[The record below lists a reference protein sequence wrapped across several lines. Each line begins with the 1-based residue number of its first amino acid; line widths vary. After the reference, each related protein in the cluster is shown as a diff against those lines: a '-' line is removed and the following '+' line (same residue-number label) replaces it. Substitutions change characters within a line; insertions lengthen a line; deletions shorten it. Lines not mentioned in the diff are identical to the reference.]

1 MSITWR
7 TATGLTAG
15 ADTTAAFADRTA
27 TLPTGHSSGD
37 LLILFAGGKPY
48 TTDGSAP
55 TSGEYTSLVNITSGT
70 TGMGAGTGSVRLQV
84 FHKTHDGS
92 EAAPAQTFS
101 AQYSPW
107 MQAMAAASKTNAGS
121 WTVEASTVTAET
133 TSVNVTGGTTLNFET
148 GDHVIVAILHRDDDA
163 THASS
168 SVTIPGCSLGTL
180 TELLTTNVTA
190 TGNDGALY
198 VYQAEVTSG
207 TASGAP
213 QFTTTVGGSEGW
225 VAVAFLRIVEPAAEI
240 AATTSDN
247 WGGLT
252 ATAAGLHEV
261 PASTSDNWGGLTA
274 TADGTVSG
282 SFNEIF
288 GTTSDNWGG
297 LTATAAGLH
306 EVPATTSDNWGGL
319 TATAAGLHE
328 VPATTTVNWGGLTA
342 TAAATLNAA
351 GTIASNWGGLTATA
365 SGTVSAGPTDHPATA
380 SDNWGGLT
388 ATSSATV
395 DNPAATA
402 DNWGGLT
409 ASALGLVD
417 HKALTADNW
426 GGLTATAIAEGAVV
440 DTPASGGGRLLSSSI
455 DRPPLRRVARHP
467 RPAPAIRKRP
477 TITVPLRRP
486 PDEVDLE
493 ELLVAG
499 VI

>member
-15 ADTTAAFADRTA
+15 ADTTAAFANRTA
-27 TLPTGHSSGD
+27 TLPTGHTSDD

-133 TSVNVTGGTTLNFET
+133 TSVNVTGGTTLDFET

-180 TELLTTNVTA
+180 TELLTTNTTA

-240 AATTSDN
+240 AATASDN

-252 ATAAGLHEV
+252 A
-261 PASTSDNWGGLTA
+261 
-274 TADGTVSG
+274 
-282 SFNEIF
+282 I
-288 GTTSDNWGG
+288 
-297 LTATAAGLH
+297 AAGLH
-306 EVPATTSDNWGGL
+306 EVPATT
-319 TATAAGLHE
+319 A
-328 VPATTTVNWGGLTA
+328 VNWGGLTA

-365 SGTVSAGPTDHPATA
+365 SGAVGAGPTDHPATA

-395 DNPAATA
+395 DNPAATT

-409 ASALGLVD
+409 ASAFGLVD

-426 GGLTATAIAEGAVV
+426 GGLTATAIAEGAVF
-440 DTPASGGGRLLSSSI
+440 DTPTVTGPITL
-455 DRPPLRRVARHP
+455 PPLPPRRAR
-467 RPAPAIRKRP
+467 RND
-477 TITVPLRRP
+477 
-486 PDEVDLE
+486 DEEV
-493 ELLVAG
+493 LLLLAL
-499 VI
+499 